1 MKTNPAKSVA
11 FDSQDAL
18 HKLGE
23 RKAIQHQDD
32 RTTGIGLKY
41 ENNESNCI
49 SWSE

>member
-23 RKAIQHQDD
+23 RKAIQHHLFEMTLPVQGG
-32 RTTGIGLKY
+32 TIEL
-41 ENNESNCI
+41 
-49 SWSE
+49 